1 MKKVLVSLVALV
13 LLMMPMT
20 SFAADT
26 EPAVSYSLEN
36 TEENYY
42 EDAVCD
48 TEHTKV
54 EEWSDMVVW
63 ELADDVPKLEDV
75 DWKTLS
81 DEELT
86 EVINHSTYEE
96 VGWFLLGLSDEDLEG
111 ILTRD
116 TTLIY
121 PIYTFK
127 DTEETII
134 DENGEEVLVQEQGI
148 LAEHY
153 YEHAIGSVM
162 STFKWEDAT
171 GTYKGTADGYFYF
184 RIKKDGTKITDLTV
198 RVYGVTAGQGT
209 VSNYEIS
216 GTYGSWITTSVKSE
230 KENKQWAG
238 IVLNGK
244 YTKPAHYYTLWSIS
258 GSGGLGRYDP
268 WNANYTDYTLS
279 YTHSSSDASDTVRI
293 QVNGCNAAMVDG
305 FTGHYKG
312 TIDLVRYDN
321 ALKINPNG
329 GTHGGKTSTYTLA
342 TKECKEKTTV
352 SDPTRVGYEFTGWTL
367 SNGSGAA
374 GSLSGTTFTH
384 CNKGATFSTDTDV
397 YSNTTENTTLKANWV
412 AKNYPYEV
420 RHYKQLSD
428 GTYPKTPDE
437 IETGEAGNDSSFTG
451 TRKSYTGYTT
461 PDAQTI
467 TIGSGLN
474 VISYYYQKNIFNLSV
489 DPAGGTWRG
498 NSVVTVLDIPN
509 GETEVIADPI
519 APIGATVDLYYHDDA
534 EKIVNVD
541 VRKEFSHWTKTGGGS
556 FNTTTKEF
564 TSGNG
569 DALLSAN
576 YTGGS
581 VTLPIP
587 DTREHYTF
595 IGWDSNPDMDPDTE
609 TPDYLGGAVIDV
621 NSNMELHGI
630 WKVNFELDASA
641 TRVLSPHNPVFENGE
656 MGMLEINLVGF
667 VNKVEVTFPYEM
679 TRYDD
684 TLDHVYILTP
694 QLTDSITQEFYIP
707 LNSAEGEYH
716 ITVTAYNEE
725 GESLTVYP
733 NLTIVGTILDDF
745 RTRLR

>member
-1 MKKVLVSLVALV
+1 MKKGLMSLVAL
-13 LLMMPMT
+13 LLLLTPMT
-20 SFAADT
+20 SFAAETDFVVPYT
-26 EPAVSYSLEN
+26 LDN
-36 TEENYY
+36 TEESNY
-42 EDAVCD
+42 EDAVYD
-48 TEHTKV
+48 TENTGV
-54 EEWSDMVVW
+54 VDWSDKVIY
-63 ELADDVPKLEDV
+63 ELVDDVPKLEDV
-75 DWKTLS
+75 DWKGLS

-86 EVINHSTYEE
+86 EVINHSSYEE
-96 VGWFLLGLSDEDLEG
+96 VGMFLLGLTDEEFEE
-111 ILTRD
+111 ILARD

-121 PIYTFK
+121 PIYTFR
-127 DTEETII
+127 DTGETII
-134 DENGEEVLVQEQGI
+134 DENGEEVPVQEQGV

-184 RIKKDGTKITDLTV
+184 RIKQDGTKVTDLTV
-198 RVYGVTAGQGT
+198 RVYDVTAGQGT
-209 VSNYEIS
+209 VSDYEIS
-216 GTYGSWITTSVKSE
+216 GTYGTWSTTSVKSE

-268 WNANYTDYTLS
+268 WNADYTDYTLS
-279 YTHSSSDASDTVRI
+279 YTHSTSNVSDTVRI
-293 QVNGCNAAMVDG
+293 QVNGCNAGMVDG
-305 FTGHYKG
+305 FSGHYKG

-321 ALKINPNG
+321 TLKINPNG

-367 SNGSGAA
+367 SNGSGAG

-397 YSNTTENTTLKANWV
+397 YSNTTVTSTLKANWV

-428 GTYPKTPDE
+428 GTYPETPDE
-437 IETGEAGNDSSFTG
+437 TETGTAGNDSSFTG
-451 TRKSYTGYTT
+451 PRKSYTGYMI

-467 TIGSGLN
+467 TIGSGSN
-474 VISYYYQKNIFNLSV
+474 IISYYYQKNAFNLTV

-498 NSVVTVLDIPN
+498 NATPTSLDIPT
-509 GETEVIADPI
+509 GDSQIIADPI
-519 APIGATVDLYYHDDA
+519 APVGATVTLYYHDDA
-534 EKIVNVD
+534 DKVLDVD
-541 VRKEFSHWTKTGGGS
+541 VRKEFSHWTKTGGGT

-581 VTLPIP
+581 ITLPVP
-587 DTREHYTF
+587 SGREHYTF
-595 IGWDSNPDMDPDTE
+595 IGWDTDPDMDPDME
-609 TPDYLGGAVIDV
+609 SPDYPGGAVLDV
-621 NSNMELHGI
+621 TGNMELHGI
-630 WKVNFELDASA
+630 WKVNFELNAET
-641 TRVLSPHNPVFENGE
+641 TRVLSPHEPVFENGE
-656 MGMLEINLVGF
+656 KGVLQIELVGF

-684 TLDHVYILTP
+684 TLDQVYTLTP

-707 LNSAEGEYH
+707 LDSTEGEYR

-725 GESLTVYP
+725 GDSLTVYP
-733 NLTIVGTILDDF
+733 SLTIVGTILDDF

>member
-1 MKKVLVSLVALV
+1 MKKVLMSLVAL
-13 LLMMPMT
+13 LLMLTPIT
-20 SFAADT
+20 SFAAETDF
-26 EPAVSYSLEN
+26 AVPYISYE
-36 TEENYY
+36 EENYY
-42 EDAVCD
+42 EDAVYD
-48 TEHTKV
+48 TENTKV
-54 EEWSDMVVW
+54 VDWSDKVIY
-63 ELADDVPKLEDV
+63 ELVEDVPKFEDV
-75 DWKTLS
+75 DWKGLS

-96 VGWFLLGLSDEDLEG
+96 VGMFLLGLSDEDFEE

-127 DTEETII
+127 DTGETII
-134 DENGEEVLVQEQGI
+134 DENGEEVAVQEHGI

-162 STFKWEDAT
+162 SVFKWEDAT

-184 RIKKDGTKITDLTV
+184 RIKQDGTKVTDLTV
-198 RVYGVTAGQGT
+198 RVYDVTAGQGT
-209 VSNYEIS
+209 VSDYEIS
-216 GTYGSWITTSVKSE
+216 GTFGTWKTTSVKSE
-230 KENKQWAG
+230 KENETWAG

-244 YTKPAHYYTLWSIS
+244 YTKPAHYYTLWSSS

-268 WNANYTDYTLS
+268 WNADYTDYTLS

-312 TIDLVRYDN
+312 TIDLVRYYN

-329 GTHGGKTSTYTLA
+329 GTHGGNTSTYQLSS
-342 TKECKEKTTV
+342 KQCKSTTTV

-367 SNGSGAA
+367 SNGSGAG

-397 YSNTTENTTLKANWV
+397 YSKTTVTSTLKANWV
-412 AKNYPYEV
+412 AKDYPYEV

-428 GTYPKTPDE
+428 GTYPETPDE
-437 IETGEAGNDSSFTG
+437 IETGTAGNDSSFTG
-451 TRKSYTGYTT
+451 PRKSYIGYMI

-467 TIGSGLN
+467 TIGSGSN
-474 VISYYYQKNIFNLSV
+474 IISYYYQRNTFNLTV

-498 NSVVTVLDIPN
+498 NATPTTLDISTGN
-509 GETEVIADPI
+509 SEIIADPI
-519 APIGATVDLYYHDDA
+519 APVGAIVTLYYHDDA
-534 EKIVNVD
+534 DKVLDVD
-541 VRKEFSHWTKTGGGS
+541 VRKDFSHWTKTGGGT
-556 FNTTTKEF
+556 FDTATKEF

-569 DALLSAN
+569 DALLTAN

-581 VTLPIP
+581 VTLPVP
-587 DTREHYTF
+587 TEREHYTF
-595 IGWDSNPDMDPDTE
+595 IGWDTDPDMDPDME
-609 TPDYLGGAVIDV
+609 SPDYPGGAVLDV
-621 NSNMELHGI
+621 TGNMELHGI
-630 WKVNFELDASA
+630 WKVNFELDAETS
-641 TRVLSPHNPVFENGE
+641 RVLSPHEPVFENGE
-656 MGMLEINLVGF
+656 KGVLQIELVGF

-684 TLDHVYILTP
+684 TLDQVYTLTP

-707 LNSAEGEYH
+707 LDSEEGEYRV
-716 ITVTAYNEE
+716 TVTAYNEE
-725 GESLTVYP
+725 GDSLTVYP
-733 NLTIVGTILDDF
+733 SLTIVGTILDDF

>member
-1 MKKVLVSLVALV
+1 
-13 LLMMPMT
+13 
-20 SFAADT
+20 
-26 EPAVSYSLEN
+26 
-36 TEENYY
+36 
-42 EDAVCD
+42 
-48 TEHTKV
+48 
-54 EEWSDMVVW
+54 MVYI
-63 ELADDVPKLEDV
+63 
-75 DWKTLS
+75 WK
-81 DEELT
+81 
-86 EVINHSTYEE
+86 
-96 VGWFLLGLSDEDLEG
+96 W
-111 ILTRD
+111 
-116 TTLIY
+116 
-121 PIYTFK
+121 
-127 DTEETII
+127 
-134 DENGEEVLVQEQGI
+134 
-148 LAEHY
+148 
-153 YEHAIGSVM
+153 
-162 STFKWEDAT
+162 
-171 GTYKGTADGYFYF
+171 
-184 RIKKDGTKITDLTV
+184 
-198 RVYGVTAGQGT
+198 
-209 VSNYEIS
+209 
-216 GTYGSWITTSVKSE
+216 
-230 KENKQWAG
+230 
-238 IVLNGK
+238 
-244 YTKPAHYYTLWSIS
+244 
-258 GSGGLGRYDP
+258 LGRYDP

-397 YSNTTENTTLKANWV
+397 YSNTTVNTTLKANWV

-428 GTYPKTPDE
+428 GTYPETPDE
-437 IETGEAGNDSSFTG
+437 TETGTAGNDSSFTG

-684 TLDHVYILTP
+684 TLDQVYILTP

-716 ITVTAYNEE
+716 VTVTAYNEE

>member
-1 MKKVLVSLVALV
+1 MKKGLMSLVAL
-13 LLMMPMT
+13 LLLLTPMT
-20 SFAADT
+20 SFAAETDFVVPYT
-26 EPAVSYSLEN
+26 LDN
-36 TEENYY
+36 TEESNY
-42 EDAVCD
+42 EDAVYD
-48 TEHTKV
+48 TENTGV
-54 EEWSDMVVW
+54 LDWSDKVIY
-63 ELADDVPKLEDV
+63 ELVDDVPKLEDV
-75 DWKTLS
+75 DWKGLS
-81 DEELT
+81 DEDLT
-86 EVINHSTYEE
+86 EVINHSSYEE
-96 VGWFLLGLSDEDLEG
+96 VGMFLLGLTDEEFEE

-121 PIYTFK
+121 PIYTFR
-127 DTEETII
+127 DTGETII
-134 DENGEEVLVQEQGI
+134 DENGEEIPVQEQGI

-198 RVYGVTAGQGT
+198 RVYDVTAGQGT
-209 VSNYEIS
+209 VSDYEIS
-216 GTYGSWITTSVKSE
+216 GTYGSWKTTSVKSE

-268 WNANYTDYTLS
+268 WNASYTDYTLS

-293 QVNGCNAAMVDG
+293 QVNGCNAGMVDG
-305 FTGHYKG
+305 FSGHYKG

-321 ALKINPNG
+321 TLKINPNG

-367 SNGSGAA
+367 SNGSGAG

-384 CNKGATFSTDTDV
+384 CNKGANFSTDTDV
-397 YSNTTENTTLKANWV
+397 YSNTTVTSTLKANWV

-428 GTYPKTPDE
+428 GSYPETPDE
-437 IETGEAGNDSSFTG
+437 TETGTAGNDSSFTG
-451 TRKSYTGYTT
+451 PRKSYTGYMI

-467 TIGSGLN
+467 TIGSGSN
-474 VISYYYQKNIFNLSV
+474 IISYYYQKNAFNLTV

-498 NSVVTVLDIPN
+498 NATPTSLDIPT
-509 GETEVIADPI
+509 GDSQIIADPI
-519 APIGATVDLYYHDDA
+519 APVGATVTLYYHDDA
-534 EKIVNVD
+534 DKVLDME
-541 VRKEFSHWTKTGGGS
+541 VRKEFSHWTKTGGGT
-556 FNTTTKEF
+556 FDTTTKEF

-569 DALLSAN
+569 DALLNAN

-581 VTLPIP
+581 ITLPVP
-587 DTREHYTF
+587 SERAHYTF
-595 IGWDSNPDMDPDTE
+595 IGWDTDPDMDPDTE
-609 TPDYLGGAVIDV
+609 SPDYPGGAVLDV
-621 NSNMELHGI
+621 TGNMELHGI
-630 WKVNFELDASA
+630 WKVNFELNAETS
-641 TRVLSPHNPVFENGE
+641 RVLSPHEPVFENGE
-656 MGMLEINLVGF
+656 KGMLQIELVGF
-667 VNKVEVTFPYEM
+667 VNKVEVTFPYELS
-679 TRYDD
+679 RYDD
-684 TLDHVYILTP
+684 TLDQVYTLTP

-707 LNSAEGEYH
+707 LDSAEGEYR

-725 GESLTVYP
+725 GDSLTVYP
-733 NLTIVGTILDDF
+733 SLTIVGTILDDF

>member
-1 MKKVLVSLVALV
+1 MKKGLMSLVAL
-13 LLMMPMT
+13 LLLLTPMT
-20 SFAADT
+20 SFAAETDFVVPYT
-26 EPAVSYSLEN
+26 LDN
-36 TEENYY
+36 TEESNY
-42 EDAVCD
+42 EDAVYD
-48 TEHTKV
+48 TENTGV
-54 EEWSDMVVW
+54 VDWSDKVIY
-63 ELADDVPKLEDV
+63 ELVDDVPKLEDV
-75 DWKTLS
+75 DWKGLS
-81 DEELT
+81 DEDLT
-86 EVINHSTYEE
+86 EVINHSSYEE
-96 VGWFLLGLSDEDLEG
+96 VGMFLLGLSDEEFEE
-111 ILTRD
+111 ILARD

-121 PIYTFK
+121 PIYTFTDK
-127 DTEETII
+127 EDGTQ
-134 DENGEEVLVQEQGI
+134 DQGI

-198 RVYGVTAGQGT
+198 RVYDVTAGQGT
-209 VSNYEIS
+209 VSDYEIS
-216 GTYGSWITTSVKSE
+216 GTYGSWKTTSVKSE

-268 WNANYTDYTLS
+268 WNASYTDYTLS

-293 QVNGCNAAMVDG
+293 QVNGCNAGMVDG
-305 FTGHYKG
+305 FSGHYKG

-321 ALKINPNG
+321 TLKINPNG

-367 SNGSGAA
+367 SNGSGAG

-397 YSNTTENTTLKANWV
+397 YSNTTVTSTLKANWV

-428 GTYPKTPDE
+428 GSYPGTPDE
-437 IETGEAGNDSSFTG
+437 TETGTAGNDSSFTG
-451 TRKSYTGYTT
+451 PRKSYTGYMI

-467 TIGSGLN
+467 TIGSGSN
-474 VISYYYQKNIFNLSV
+474 IISYYYQKNAFNLTV

-498 NSVVTVLDIPN
+498 NATPTSLDIPT
-509 GETEVIADPI
+509 GDSQIIADPI
-519 APIGATVDLYYHDDA
+519 APVGATVTLYYHDDA
-534 EKIVNVD
+534 DKVLDVD
-541 VRKEFSHWTKTGGGS
+541 VRKEFSHWTKTGGGT
-556 FNTTTKEF
+556 FNKTTKEF

-581 VTLPIP
+581 ITLPVP
-587 DTREHYTF
+587 SERAHYTF
-595 IGWDSNPDMDPDTE
+595 IGWDTDPDMDPDTE
-609 TPDYLGGAVIDV
+609 SPDYPGGAVLDV
-621 NSNMELHGI
+621 TGNMELHGI
-630 WKVNFELDASA
+630 WKVNFELNAETS
-641 TRVLSPHNPVFENGE
+641 RVLSPHEPVFENGE
-656 MGMLEINLVGF
+656 KGMLQIELVGF
-667 VNKVEVTFPYEM
+667 VNKVEVTFPYELS
-679 TRYDD
+679 RYDD
-684 TLDHVYILTP
+684 TLDQVYTLTP

-707 LNSAEGEYH
+707 LDSAEGEYR

-725 GESLTVYP
+725 GDSLTVYP
-733 NLTIVGTILDDF
+733 SLTIVGTILDDF

>member
-1 MKKVLVSLVALV
+1 MKKGLMSLVAL
-13 LLMMPMT
+13 LLLLTPMT
-20 SFAADT
+20 SYAAETDFVVPYT
-26 EPAVSYSLEN
+26 LDN

-42 EDAVCD
+42 EDAVYD
-48 TEHTKV
+48 TENTKV
-54 EEWSDMVVW
+54 IDWSDKVIY
-63 ELADDVPKLEDV
+63 ELVEDVPKLEDV
-75 DWKTLS
+75 DWKGLS
-81 DEELT
+81 DEDLT
-86 EVINHSTYEE
+86 EVINHSSYEE
-96 VGWFLLGLSDEDLEG
+96 VGMFLLGLTDEEFEE

-121 PIYTFK
+121 PIYTFR
-127 DTEETII
+127 DTGETII
-134 DENGEEVLVQEQGI
+134 DENGEEVPVQEQGI

-198 RVYGVTAGQGT
+198 RVYDVTAGQGT
-209 VSNYEIS
+209 VSDYEIS
-216 GTYGSWITTSVKSE
+216 GTYGSWKTTSVKSE

-268 WNANYTDYTLS
+268 WNASYTDYTLS

-293 QVNGCNAAMVDG
+293 QVNGCNAGMVDG
-305 FTGHYKG
+305 FSGHYKG

-321 ALKINPNG
+321 TLKINPNG

-367 SNGSGAA
+367 SNGSGAG

-397 YSNTTENTTLKANWV
+397 YSNTTVTSTLKANWV

-428 GTYPKTPDE
+428 GSYPETPDE
-437 IETGEAGNDSSFTG
+437 TETGTAGNDSSFTG
-451 TRKSYTGYTT
+451 PRKSYTGYMI

-467 TIGSGLN
+467 TIGSGSN
-474 VISYYYQKNIFNLSV
+474 IISYYYQKNAFNLTV
-489 DPAGGTWRG
+489 DPVGGTWRG
-498 NSVVTVLDIPN
+498 NATPTSLDIPT
-509 GETEVIADPI
+509 GDSQIIADPI
-519 APIGATVDLYYHDDA
+519 APVGATVTLYYHDDA
-534 EKIVNVD
+534 DKVLDVE
-541 VRKEFSHWTKTGGGS
+541 VRKEFSHWTKTGGGT

-569 DALLSAN
+569 DALLTAN

-581 VTLPIP
+581 ITLPVP
-587 DTREHYTF
+587 SEREHYTF
-595 IGWDSNPDMDPDTE
+595 IGWDTDPDMDPDTE
-609 TPDYLGGAVIDV
+609 SPDYPGGAVLDV
-621 NSNMELHGI
+621 TGNMELHGI
-630 WKVNFELDASA
+630 WKVNFELNAE
-641 TRVLSPHNPVFENGE
+641 TLRVLSPHEPVFENGE
-656 MGMLEINLVGF
+656 KGMLQIELVGF

-684 TLDHVYILTP
+684 TLDQVYTLTP

-707 LNSAEGEYH
+707 LDSAEGEYR

-725 GESLTVYP
+725 GDSLTVYP
-733 NLTIVGTILDDF
+733 SLTIVGTILDDF

>member
-1 MKKVLVSLVALV
+1 MKKGLMSLVALI
-13 LLMMPMT
+13 LLLTPMT
-20 SFAADT
+20 SFAAETDFVVPYT
-26 EPAVSYSLEN
+26 LDN
-36 TEENYY
+36 TEESNY
-42 EDAVCD
+42 EDAVYD
-48 TEHTKV
+48 TENTGV
-54 EEWSDMVVW
+54 LDWSDKVIY
-63 ELADDVPKLEDV
+63 ELVDDVPKLEDV
-75 DWKTLS
+75 DWKGLS
-81 DEELT
+81 DEDLT
-86 EVINHSTYEE
+86 EVINHSSYEE
-96 VGWFLLGLSDEDLEG
+96 VGMFLLGLTDEEFEE

-121 PIYTFK
+121 PIYTFR
-127 DTEETII
+127 DTGETII
-134 DENGEEVLVQEQGI
+134 DENGEEVSVQEQGI

-198 RVYGVTAGQGT
+198 RVYDVTAGQGT
-209 VSNYEIS
+209 VSDYEIS
-216 GTYGSWITTSVKSE
+216 GTYGSWKTTSVKSE

-268 WNANYTDYTLS
+268 WNASYTDYTLS

-293 QVNGCNAAMVDG
+293 QVNGCNAGMVDG
-305 FTGHYKG
+305 FSGHYKG

-321 ALKINPNG
+321 TLKINPNG

-367 SNGSGAA
+367 SNGSGAG

-397 YSNTTENTTLKANWV
+397 YSNTTVTSTLKANWV

-428 GTYPKTPDE
+428 GSYPETPDE
-437 IETGEAGNDSSFTG
+437 TETGTAGNDSSFTG
-451 TRKSYTGYTT
+451 PRKSYTGYMI

-467 TIGSGLN
+467 TIGSGSN
-474 VISYYYQKNIFNLSV
+474 IISYYYQKNAFNLTV

-498 NSVVTVLDIPN
+498 NATPTSLDIPT
-509 GETEVIADPI
+509 GDSQIIADPI
-519 APIGATVDLYYHDDA
+519 APVGATVTLYYHDDA
-534 EKIVNVD
+534 DKVLDME
-541 VRKEFSHWTKTGGGS
+541 VRKEFSHWTKTGGGT
-556 FNTTTKEF
+556 FDTTIKEF

-569 DALLSAN
+569 DALLTAN

-581 VTLPIP
+581 ITLPVP
-587 DTREHYTF
+587 SEREHYTF
-595 IGWDSNPDMDPDTE
+595 IGWDTDPDMDPDTE
-609 TPDYLGGAVIDV
+609 SPDYPGGAVLDV
-621 NSNMELHGI
+621 TGNMELHGI
-630 WKVNFELDASA
+630 WKVNFELNAET
-641 TRVLSPHNPVFENGE
+641 TRVLSPHEPVFENGE
-656 MGMLEINLVGF
+656 KGVLQIELVGF

-679 TRYDD
+679 SRYDD
-684 TLDHVYILTP
+684 TLDQVYTLTP

-707 LNSAEGEYH
+707 LDSAEGEYR

-725 GESLTVYP
+725 GDSLTVYP
-733 NLTIVGTILDDF
+733 SLTIVGTILDDF